1 MKITLLRNAFV
12 LAFLVNFASLS
23 AQSEVGLARYYSDA
37 LQGQRTAYGEIY
49 DRAQFTCNHIRYPQ
63 GTLLNVTRLDNNKSV
78 VVRVNDRGPFRNDGS
93 IIDVSMAAASAL
105 DLTRDGYAQVKVEYY
120 GFGDNNVAASNYN
133 TMNGASSNSFA
144 YDRIFNGAGSSS
156 DPRPSEYNAP
166 NPSSYNSGYSNGT
179 PGSTYSS
186 GSNSNS
192 SNNGYNNGYNNY
204 PTNSGTAPKGG
215 SVSYGPV
222 PPSYDRRNTPPAGNS
237 NYGAPN
243 NNYNNAPNSYNNPN
257 VPSEYSFNGNSN
269 PNPGAVA
276 PAAMPSVRA
285 LNQVAGSGYT
295 VQVGSYS
302 RADNASREV
311 SNATSKGLNDVFLAE
326 SPAGSGVIVYK
337 LMIGKFATR
346 EEAIAHAAYLK
357 KQFLY
362 NGFVLR
368 L

>member
-12 LAFLVNFASLS
+12 LAFLVSFTSLS

-37 LQGQRTAYGEIY
+37 LQGQRTAYGEVY

-120 GFGDNNVAASNYN
+120 GFGDNNAAASNYN

-144 YDRIFNGAGSSS
+144 YDRIFNGAGASNE
-156 DPRPSEYNAP
+156 PRPNEYNAP
-166 NPSSYNSGYSNGT
+166 NASPNYNNTYNSGYQ
-179 PGSTYSS
+179 
-186 GSNSNS
+186 GSN
-192 SNNGYNNGYNNY
+192 NNNNNGYNNY
-204 PTNSGTAPKGG
+204 PSNSGMAPKGG
-215 SVSYGPV
+215 SASYGPV
-222 PPSYDRRNTPPAGNS
+222 PPSYDRRNAPPAGNS
-237 NYGAPN
+237 NSGAPN
-243 NNYNNAPNSYNNPN
+243 NNYNNNYNNYNNYNSAPNSYGNLN
-257 VPSEYSFNGNSN
+257 VPNEYGHTGNSN
-269 PNPGAVA
+269 PNPGA

-285 LNQVAGSGYT
+285 LNQLSGSGYT
-295 VQVGSYS
+295 VQVASFS
-302 RADNASREV
+302 RADNASREL
-311 SNATSKGLNDVFLAE
+311 SEASGRGLNDVFLAE
-326 SPAGSGVIVYK
+326 GPSGSGVVYK
-337 LMIGKFATR
+337 LMIGKFVTR

-357 KQFLY
+357 KQFAY